1 MAYAVLKDRL
11 LITANPQN
19 TAQLV
24 IVLRS
29 ILRAKKQ
36 GQMKRMRKI
45 FYESKQTFEND
56 MAKVYAW
63 VARLSKFWGVHSS
76 AFNILASPK
85 GLVAGPIS
93 VKLKTNFIPR
103 EPNPRSDDSQT
114 TQNDSQSARSFTQTI
129 LGDSQITTGDS
140 QMIVENDT
148 NMSESGLSQSQNT
161 GCTLSTVNATQS
173 ATISG
178 ASKQRLIYTP
188 SLIEDL
194 SIIEEITFTHP
205 IPWVLVIEKDTV
217 FSECVQKLS
226 QALQNESDNGGK
238 GYGIIITVG

>member
-1 MAYAVLKDRL
+1 MADAVLKDAL
-11 LITANPQN
+11 LITTNPQN

-56 MAKVYAW
+56 TAKVYAW

-76 AFNILASPK
+76 AFNILPSPK

-93 VKLKTNFIPR
+93 VKLKTNSIPR
-103 EPNPRSDDSQT
+103 EPNQRSDDS
-114 TQNDSQSARSFTQTI
+114 QNDSQSARSFTQTT

-140 QMIVENDT
+140 QMTVGNDA
-148 NMSESGLSQSQNT
+148 NMSESGPNESQTT

-205 IPWVLVIEKDTV
+205 VPWVLVIEKDTL
-217 FSECVQKLS
+217 FSEYVQKLN